1 MHKVFFKGRI
11 EVREQ
16 YQRFG
21 YNTNRQ
27 VKLGSANSPLTLVVG
42 SEHRKM
48 EVEQILQENLLIANI
63 EIDANQQ
70 ENIIELNAILNK
82 PTTQTVIRT
91 LSRNEPCNC
100 GSGKK
105 FKKCCSQWSTSFYS
119 SDYKKAVAEKYMA
132 NDNSYLNIGLM
143 QFFS

>member
-11 EVREQ
+11 EVREK

-27 VKLGSANSPLTLVVG
+27 VKLGSVNSPLSLVVNT
-42 SEHRKM
+42 EQRKK
-48 EVEQILQENLLIANI
+48 EIEQILLDNSLIANI
-63 EIDANQQ
+63 DMNANEQ

-82 PTTQTVIRT
+82 PITQTSTPT
-91 LSRNEPCNC
+91 LSRNAPCNC

-105 FKKCCSQWSTSFYS
+105 FKKCCS
-119 SDYKKAVAEKYMA
+119 V
-132 NDNSYLNIGLM
+132 
-143 QFFS
+143 

>member
-27 VKLGSANSPLTLVVG
+27 VKLGSANSPLTLIVS
-42 SEHRKM
+42 SEHRK
-48 EVEQILQENLLIANI
+48 VEIKQIVEENSLIANI
-63 EIDANQQ
+63 EVDASQQ
-70 ENIIELNAILNK
+70 ENTIELDAILNK

-105 FKKCCSQWSTSFYS
+105 FKKCCSQ
-119 SDYKKAVAEKYMA
+119 
-132 NDNSYLNIGLM
+132 
-143 QFFS
+143 